1 MQPSKCVVVSHVLS
15 TWQISFL
22 PESELA
28 FPIKPGGRILEFI
41 YGGKQFHTK
50 GGLVAGTATT
60 NYFRS
65 EHFKHK
71 QRSTKA
77 FTCSPEEVILGS
89 DSQQSMYCHLLCG
102 LLYSNEVEFVSS
114 TFAYSIVEAFR
125 MLEQVWEELCNDIK
139 EGTLSQ
145 RITIPSMREAMSK
158 ILVSNPELAEAIRE
172 KTSKLEN
179 WHGVIE
185 QLWPNAKYVYSI
197 MTGAMEPY
205 LKKLRHYAGSL
216 PLLSADYGA
225 TECWIGVNLNPRCPP
240 QTTTFTVV
248 PNFAFFEFIPLTRHV
263 EDWQVDGTIAISH
276 SRELQPVGLT
286 EVKVDQEYEVV
297 LTTFAEFVSS
307 TFAYSIVEAFRMLE
321 QVWEELCN
329 DIKEGTLS
337 QRITIPSM
345 REAMSKILVS
355 NPELAEA
362 IREKTSKLENWHGVI
377 EQLWPN
383 AKYVYSIMTGAM
395 EPYLK
400 KLRHYAGSLP
410 LLSADY
416 GATEGW
422 IGVNLNPRCPPQTTT
437 FTVVPNFAFFE
448 FIPLTRHVE
457 DWQVDGTIAI
467 SHSRELQPVGL
478 TEVKVDQEYE
488 VVLTTFAGMG
498 WKIANLKRT
507 EPVWKLVPAAAS
519 VKQRLELHRPK
530 RGLDERDHMKAP
542 HFYVIVLSDH
552 LDEWESE
559 SAPHKYRHINA
570 VITVVAF
577 ALAIPI
583 QGITILPLSV
593 LPMPLLKFTANY
605 CLLAYSECP
614 KGDNYHLLGLYRYKL
629 GDVVKVTGFYNS
641 SPQLAFVCRK
651 NHLLTVNI
659 DKNTEKDLQMVVD
672 KASQPLKE
680 ERVELVDYTSYVD
693 CSTEPGHYVIFWELS
708 GGVNGEV
715 LKKCCLIIDQS
726 FIDPGYVS
734 SRKMKTIG
742 PLELRIVDRGLFQ
755 KILNHYLTL
764 GATVSQF
771 KTPRC
776 IRSNQVVLDILNSGV
791 IQKYFSAAFP

>member
-1 MQPSKCVVVSHVLS
+1 MGGESNEEIIKEFEKITKDAQRVQEETLKAILQRNAGTEYLQKYGLNGRTDVESFKSCVPLVTHADIFPWIQRIADGDSSPILTADPIPELS
-15 TWQISFL
+15 LRLCTLGFTDWEPVIACKQYIHDRISSGTSDGRPKYIPFNQDL
-22 PESELA
+22 LDSTVQMFRLAAAYRARA
-28 FPIKPGGRILEFI
+28 FPTKPGGRILEFI
-41 YGGKQFHTK
+41 YSGKQFHTK

-65 EHFKHK
+65 EHFKQK

-102 LLYSNEVEFVSS
+102 LLYSNEVEFVTS

-158 ILVSNPELAEAIRE
+158 ILVSNPELAEAIHE

-248 PNFAFFEFIPLTRHV
+248 PNFAFFEFIPLSRHL
-263 EDWQVDGTIAISH
+263 EDWQVDGTIEISH

-286 EVKVDQEYEVV
+286 EVKVGQEYEVV
-297 LTTFAEFVSS
+297 F
-307 TFAYSIVEAFRMLE
+307 
-321 QVWEELCN
+321 
-329 DIKEGTLS
+329 
-337 QRITIPSM
+337 
-345 REAMSKILVS
+345 
-355 NPELAEA
+355 
-362 IREKTSKLENWHGVI
+362 
-377 EQLWPN
+377 
-383 AKYVYSIMTGAM
+383 
-395 EPYLK
+395 
-400 KLRHYAGSLP
+400 
-410 LLSADY
+410 
-416 GATEGW
+416 
-422 IGVNLNPRCPPQTTT
+422 
-437 FTVVPNFAFFE
+437 
-448 FIPLTRHVE
+448 
-457 DWQVDGTIAI
+457 
-467 SHSRELQPVGL
+467 
-478 TEVKVDQEYE
+478 
-488 VVLTTFAGMG
+488 TTFAGIRFLQVESYPELDAQNAQNRSMLVEQMGLYILVLDIG

-507 EPVWKLVPAAAS
+507 EPVWKLGPAAAT

-530 RGLDERDHMKAP
+530 RGLDEREHMKAL
-542 HFYVIVLSDH
+542 HFDVIVLSDN
-552 LDEWESE
+552 LDEWELE
-559 SAPHKYRHINA
+559 LAPHKYRHINA
-570 VITVVAF
+570 MITRYSQDAF
-577 ALAIPI
+577 VTNSQQFSVCRIISRVEVKAWVQVPPVSLHNVRPMSLENQIEVSWKS
-583 QGITILPLSV
+583 ITLSTGASFGPLQ
-593 LPMPLLKFTANY
+593 FT
-605 CLLAYSECP
+605 
-614 KGDNYHLLGLYRYKL
+614 LGLYRYKL

-641 SPQLAFVCRK
+641 SPQLAFVCRR
-651 NHLLTVNI
+651 NLILTVNI

-672 KASQPLKE
+672 KASHPLRE
-680 ERVELVDYTSYVD
+680 ERVELVDFTSYVD
-693 CSTEPGHYVIFWELS
+693 RSTEPGHYVIFWELS

-715 LKKCCLIIDQS
+715 LKKCCSIIDES
-726 FIDPGYVS
+726 FVDPGYVG
-734 SRKMKTIG
+734 SRKIKTIG
-742 PLELRIVDRGLFQ
+742 PLELRIVERGTFR

-776 IRSNQVVLDILNSGV
+776 IRSSQVVLDILDSGV